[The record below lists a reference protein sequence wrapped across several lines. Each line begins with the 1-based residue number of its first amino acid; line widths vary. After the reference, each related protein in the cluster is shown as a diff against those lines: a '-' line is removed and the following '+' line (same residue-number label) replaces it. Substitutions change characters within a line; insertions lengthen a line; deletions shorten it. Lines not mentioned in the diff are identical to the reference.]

1 MLQFYCEGHFDFEI
15 FDLSGHSLLKGE
27 ATGPTTLDL
36 SALKDTV
43 YLVLLKRNGSENVVG
58 KVVRD

>member
-1 MLQFYCEGHFDFEI
+1 MLQFYCEGNFSFEI
-15 FDLSGHSLLKGE
+15 FDLSGRSLLKGE

-43 YLVLLKRNGSENVVG
+43 YLVSFKREGNENVVE
-58 KVVRD
+58 KVVRE